1 MATTQQETASTRPLD
16 PDDSPSRA
24 KALDSPSH
32 GLLDRAQVGWERFL
46 DTFEAASDE

>member
-24 KALDSPSH
+24 MALDNPSQ
-32 GLLDRAQVGWERFL
+32 GLLDRARGGWERFL
-46 DTFEAASDE
+46 DTFEAAADE